1 MSVESVY
8 DSIDAQFLTF
18 GTGAGGTFPGDMVVM
33 NETYAPKAGIPYVLG
48 TMAAYTRRALTLGT
62 DKTIL
67 GGGYLA
73 EHRGIYRME
82 AVVPQDA
89 GRPIATQ
96 FQTQLLRL
104 FPRGTTLIGSD
115 GAQVNFDAPASLPI
129 IGEDSWYR
137 APVQCPWYYFE
148 AS

>member
-8 DSIDAQFLTF
+8 DAIETQFLTF
-18 GTGAGGTFPGDMVVM
+18 GTGGGGTFPGSMVVI
-33 NETYAPKAGIPYVLG
+33 NETYVPTAGIPYIVG

-62 DKTIL
+62 DKMIL
-67 GGGYLA
+67 SGGYLA
-73 EHRGIYRME
+73 EHQGLYRME

-104 FPRGTTLIGSD
+104 FPRGMTLIGSD
-115 GAQVNFDAPASLPI
+115 GAQVNFDAPAALPI
-129 IGEDSWYR
+129 IGQEGWYR
-137 APVQCPWYYFE
+137 APIQCPWYYFE